1 MDCILNC
8 HLLTRCDRCDSWT
21 SRPCQPYRGE
31 CYLFPMRY
39 GVGYLLHHPHLPV
52 SNLLSI
58 FRFSGLA
65 TLTSHPC
72 SRRVYQHH
80 PEVNFK
86 PGPFYM
92 GDGLL
97 GWAANI
103 TCIVW
108 TCFIVVIFS
117 FPTVRPVTAENMN
130 YAAVIT
136 VGVVVLSG
144 YVVCPDLTF
153 YLNADA

>member
-1 MDCILNC
+1 MVCVVNYYP
-8 HLLTRCDRCDSWT
+8 LTCRDRCDSWT

-31 CYLFPMRY
+31 CYLLPMRY
-39 GVGYLLHHPHLPV
+39 GAGYLLHHPHLPV
-52 SNLLSI
+52 SSLLFM
-58 FRFSGLA
+58 FRLSGLA

-80 PEVNFK
+80 PEVDFK

-144 YVVCPDLTF
+144 YVLCQYPTF
-153 YLNADA
+153 PFDADT